1 MEDNDLSGN
10 KGGAI
15 DVVQESSYDFQ
26 ESNNVGAQQQASASA
41 ASATTTTDAKTKQP
55 QLQSSS

>member
-26 ESNNVGAQQQASASA
+26 ESNNVGAQQQASA
-41 ASATTTTDAKTKQP
+41 TTTTDAKTKP
-55 QLQSSS
+55 QLQFSS